1 MSSSRPW
8 TTCTSMENNTKRVKK
23 TSVHSVLDCG
33 CLVDSRA
40 LRGYILLEHLLYLLL
55 ELTTLLLGDKV
66 LNSLICSSMISNREK
81 LVVVPDNPLWL
92 DQELLLITFLS
103 KCSSV

>member
-1 MSSSRPW
+1 
-8 TTCTSMENNTKRVKK
+8 
-23 TSVHSVLDCG
+23 VLDCG
-33 CLVDSRA
+33 CLVDSLV
-40 LRGYILLEHLLYLLL
+40 LRLYILLDHLLYLSLD
-55 ELTTLLLGDKV
+55 LTTLLLGDRV

-103 KCSSV
+103 KCLSV

>member
-1 MSSSRPW
+1 
-8 TTCTSMENNTKRVKK
+8 MENNTKRVKK

-33 CLVDSRA
+33 CLVDSLAVR
-40 LRGYILLEHLLYLLL
+40 LYIPLEHLLYLSLD
-55 ELTTLLLGDKV
+55 LTTLLLGDRV